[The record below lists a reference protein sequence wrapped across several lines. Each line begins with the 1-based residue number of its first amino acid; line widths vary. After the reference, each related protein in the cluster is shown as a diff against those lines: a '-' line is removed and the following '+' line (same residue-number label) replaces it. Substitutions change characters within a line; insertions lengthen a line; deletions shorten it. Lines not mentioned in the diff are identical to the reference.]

1 MAVIR
6 TYSQDDFTYTPPNPN
21 PFEYYVPTIEGY
33 WAGGEVTVPGKTT
46 TSFLSIKTKSGE
58 RMMVPVQEDGT
69 VRVDLEAF
77 LELLAKA
84 GVTDGDA

>member
-6 TYSQDDFTYTPPNPN
+6 TYSQDDFTYTPPNPS
-21 PFEYYVPTIEGY
+21 PFQYYEPPIHF
-33 WAGGEVTVPGKTT
+33 WAGGEVTPSGKTT
-46 TSFLSIKTKSGE
+46 TTFLSIKAKGGVTL
-58 RMMVPVQEDGT
+58 MVPVQEDGT